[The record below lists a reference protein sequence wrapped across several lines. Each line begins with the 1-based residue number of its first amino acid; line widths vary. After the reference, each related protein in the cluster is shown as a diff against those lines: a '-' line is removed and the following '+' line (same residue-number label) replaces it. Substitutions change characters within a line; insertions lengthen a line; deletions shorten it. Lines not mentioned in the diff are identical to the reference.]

1 MKKLLFFCISLMMMC
16 SISISTALAE
26 EVHSTSA
33 IDPYIYELM
42 IHTKREYFR
51 NETIFLNWT

>member
-33 IDPYIYELM
+33 IDPYIYEL